1 MIQCRDINMFNA
13 EPALLLLLCDDD
25 ATARRHDGT
34 TARRHDG
41 TRRWSHCDGAGVAR
55 NFSLLQVYY
64 QYTVVSVSVLVI
76 DSIPPY
82 RVEYANWRT

>member
-1 MIQCRDINMFNA
+1 MFNA
-13 EPALLLLLCDDD
+13 EPALPLLLCDDG
-25 ATARRHDGT
+25 A

-64 QYTVVSVSVLVI
+64 QYTVVSVSVLVTI